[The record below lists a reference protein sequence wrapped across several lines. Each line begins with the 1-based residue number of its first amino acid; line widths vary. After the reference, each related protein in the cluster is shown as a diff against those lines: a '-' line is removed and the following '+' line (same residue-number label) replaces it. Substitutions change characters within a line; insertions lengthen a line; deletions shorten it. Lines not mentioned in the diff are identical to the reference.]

1 MSDLVFI
8 VPALGIPALVSA
20 LEWTLLN
27 DIVERHHSHHDTY
40 RVSNTLTHTLVMI
53 MVFMGFLGVV
63 LGWLCNVGVFRANS
77 HVLLAFFL
85 SFLGVSLLIWTWLHR
100 YKVVTYDDR
109 MHITPPIG
117 TRRTIRYDEI
127 ESMKWHRSKSLLGY
141 ENLRVRVKGSY
152 RRVTLWG
159 MLDLEQILMRINRYD
174 AIDNEGVY

>member
-1 MSDLVFI
+1 M
-8 VPALGIPALVSA
+8 
-20 LEWTLLN
+20 
-27 DIVERHHSHHDTY
+27 
-40 RVSNTLTHTLVMI
+40 
-53 MVFMGFLGVV
+53 
-63 LGWLCNVGVFRANS
+63 
-77 HVLLAFFL
+77 
-85 SFLGVSLLIWTWLHR
+85 GVSLLIWTWLHR
-100 YKVVTYDDR
+100 YKVVTYDDC

-127 ESMKWHRSKSLLGY
+127 ESMEWHRSKSLLGY